1 MENVNLTPKDIVN
14 KHFKQKCVGTIQLKL
29 MSSWM
34 TLFKIMKLM
43 QKKINVYKWK
53 MIVY

>member
-14 KHFKQKCVGTIQLKL
+14 KHFKQKMRGYDSIEVE
-29 MSSWM
+29 SSWM
-34 TLFKIMKLM
+34 MLFKIMKLM